1 MGYSSRIALES
12 WVSTQDPSGIKVAL
26 RWSSEADMGRV
37 AGAVRSFDQP
47 WLGRGQPDCADP
59 ADPTARARTPGCA
72 GENHLLA
79 QLPPDVVA
87 RLAPYFDRVQFE
99 RQHVLFRA
107 QEPLTAVYFPDTAVV
122 SLVSRLESGQA
133 LEVGL
138 VGCDGIVGTPLL
150 SGVPTTTYDATVL
163 VPGSA
168 RRVSADVLRR
178 ELLANISAY
187 SVIER
192 FVHVLLVRSMQL
204 SVCNALHEIER
215 RCVRWLL
222 TMDDLIAGRE
232 IPLTHEELATILGV
246 RRPTVTLVLGSLQR
260 AGLIRESRG
269 RIVIEDRSRL
279 EAASC
284 ECYRLMRDEQRRLLG
299 Y

>member
-1 MGYSSRIALES
+1 MGKAARGISSFDES
-12 WVSTQDPSGIKVAL
+12 W
-26 RWSSEADMGRV
+26 
-37 AGAVRSFDQP
+37 
-47 WLGRGQPDCADP
+47 LGGGQVDCGDP
-59 ADPTARARTPGCA
+59 ADPTVRARTPRCG
-72 GENHLLA
+72 GENQLLA
-79 QLPPDVVA
+79 QLPPEVVL
-87 RLAPYFDRVQFE
+87 RLAPYLDRVQFE
-99 RQHVLFRA
+99 RQHLLFRA

-122 SLVSRLESGQA
+122 SLVSRLESGEA

-138 VGCDGIVGTPLL
+138 VGCDGVVGTPLL
-150 SGVPTTTYDATVL
+150 SGIPTTTYEATVL

-168 RRVSADVLRR
+168 RRLSAEVLRR
-178 ELLANISAY
+178 ECLANVSVYSA
-187 SVIER
+187 IER

-215 RCVRWLL
+215 RCIRWLL
-222 TMDDLIAGRE
+222 TVDDLIAGRE

-260 AGLIRESRG
+260 AGFIREPRG

-284 ECYRLMRDEQRRLLG
+284 ECYRVMRDEQRRLLG

>member
-1 MGYSSRIALES
+1 
-12 WVSTQDPSGIKVAL
+12 
-26 RWSSEADMGRV
+26 MGR
-37 AGAVRSFDQP
+37 AARAICSCDEP
-47 WLGRGQPDCADP
+47 WLGRGQLDCADP

-72 GENHLLA
+72 GENQLLA
-79 QLPPDVVA
+79 QLPPDVVS
-87 RLAPYFDRVQFE
+87 RLAPYLDRVQFE
-99 RQHVLFRA
+99 RQQVLFRA

-122 SLVSRLESGQA
+122 SLVARLESGEA

-150 SGVPTTTYDATVL
+150 SGVPRTTYDATVL

-168 RRVSADVLRR
+168 RRVSANALRR
-178 ELLANISAY
+178 ELLANVSVY

-215 RCVRWLL
+215 RCIRWLL
-222 TMDDLIAGRE
+222 TVDDLIAGRE

-260 AGLIRESRG
+260 AGLIREARG

>member
-1 MGYSSRIALES
+1 
-12 WVSTQDPSGIKVAL
+12 
-26 RWSSEADMGRV
+26 MGRV
-37 AGAVRSFDQP
+37 AGAVRSFDEP
-47 WLGRGQPDCADP
+47 WLGRGQRDCANP
-59 ADPTARARTPGCA
+59 ADATVRAWTPGCA
-72 GENHLLA
+72 GENQLLA
-79 QLPPDVVA
+79 QLPPEVVA
-87 RLAPYFDRVQFE
+87 RLAPYLDRVHFE
-99 RQHVLFRA
+99 RRHVLFRA

-122 SLVSRLESGQA
+122 SLVSRLESGQTV
-133 LEVGL
+133 EVGL
-138 VGCDGIVGTPLL
+138 VGCDGIVGTPLI

-178 ELLANISAY
+178 QLHANISAY

-215 RCVRWLL
+215 RCIRWLL
-222 TMDDLIAGRE
+222 TVDDLSAGRE
-232 IPLTHEELATILGV
+232 IPLTHEELAAVLGV

-260 AGLIRESRG
+260 AGLIGESRG

-279 EAASC
+279 AAASC
-284 ECYRLMRDEQRRLLG
+284 ECYQLMRDEQRRLLG

>member
-1 MGYSSRIALES
+1 MGTAAR
-12 WVSTQDPSGIKVAL
+12 
-26 RWSSEADMGRV
+26 
-37 AGAVRSFDQP
+37 AVRSFDGS
-47 WLGRGQPDCADP
+47 WLGRGERDCADP
-59 ADPTARARTPGCA
+59 ADLTVRDRKPGCA
-72 GENHLLA
+72 GENQLLA

-87 RLAPYFDRVQFE
+87 RLAPYLDRVQFE

-107 QEPLTAVYFPDTAVV
+107 QEPLAAVYFPDTAVV
-122 SLVSRLESGQA
+122 SLVARLESGEA

-150 SGVPTTTYDATVL
+150 SGVPTTYDATVL
-163 VPGSA
+163 APGSA

-178 ELLANISAY
+178 ELHANISAY
-187 SVIER
+187 GVIER

-215 RCVRWLL
+215 RCIRWLL
-222 TMDDLIAGRE
+222 MVDDLTAGRE